1 MGHITQCNGRETGCL
16 DARPSPRFPAAP
28 RRGADREVTHGFR
41 PRPERPR
48 GSGSRLT
55 AGGQVVCNF
64 SATARRQATNSLVDV
79 EKRRRPRIA
88 LAAVT
93 AAVLLLVG
101 GLVGALVG
109 RSGDDGAASTAQRGS
124 AAPSAGD
131 VPEALDGLADETVS
145 GAGSAFLAEYVR
157 DDGRVVR
164 PDQGGDT
171 VSEGQAYAMLVAAGL
186 GDADTFDAVWT
197 WTRDALQRP
206 DGLLS
211 WRWADGRVADQ
222 SSASDADL
230 DAARALVVAGER
242 FDRSAYTA
250 AGVALGQAVLDLE
263 TVQTSAGRILTAGQW
278 ATTEPY
284 AYNPSY
290 ASPGAVAVLAGV
302 SGDPRWAELET
313 GSRAVTAA
321 LLAEAPLPPDWAQV
335 HADGSVD
342 AMPGAQGRGS
352 SVRYGYDAAR
362 TPIRYAESCD
372 PADRALA
379 AAMLAPLDRG
389 GDAAEL
395 DLGGS
400 PLGTGE
406 SVVAATGQ
414 AAAVA
419 ATGDLAR
426 ALDEL
431 GDGNRLAQ
439 AQPSYYGVAWAA
451 LGRMMLTGD
460 ALGGC
465 PPVPAVR

>member
-1 MGHITQCNGRETGCL
+1 V
-16 DARPSPRFPAAP
+16 S
-28 RRGADREVTHGFR
+28 RR
-41 PRPERPR
+41 
-48 GSGSRLT
+48 
-55 AGGQVVCNF
+55 
-64 SATARRQATNSLVDV
+64 
-79 EKRRRPRIA
+79 RIA
-88 LAAVT
+88 LWAAA

-101 GLVGALVG
+101 VLVGVLVG
-109 RSGDDGAASTAQRGS
+109 RGTGDRATTAAPGSS
-124 AAPSAGD
+124 AAPSTRDVAGG
-131 VPEALDGLADETVS
+131 EAREIVTA
-145 GAGSAFLAEYVR
+145 AGQAFLGEYVQA
-157 DDGRVVR
+157 DGRVVR

-171 VSEGQAYAMLVAAGL
+171 VSEGQAYAMLVAVGL
-186 GDADTFDAVWT
+186 GDAETFDRVWT
-197 WTRDALQRP
+197 WTREFLQRP

-211 WRWADGRVADQ
+211 WRWADGAVADQ

-242 FDRSAYTA
+242 FDRPEYNT
-250 AGVALGQAVLDLE
+250 AGVDLGRAVLDLE
-263 TVQTSAGRILTAGQW
+263 TVRTGVGRILTAGQW
-278 ATTEPY
+278 ATVEPY

-290 ASPGAVAVLAGV
+290 ASPGATGVLAEA
-302 SGDPRWAELET
+302 SGDPRWAELDA

-321 LLAEAPLPPDWAQV
+321 LLAAAPLPPDWAQV

-372 PADRALA
+372 PADRELA
-379 AAMLAPLDRG
+379 GDMAAPLDRG

-400 PLGTGE
+400 PLGQGE

-419 ATGDLAR
+419 AAGDPAR
-426 ALDEL
+426 AFDEL
-431 GDGNRLAQ
+431 DDGNRLAE
-439 AQPSYYGVAWAA
+439 ATPSYYGVAWAA
-451 LGRMMLTGD
+451 LGRMMLTDD

-465 PPVPAVR
+465 PPILATP